1 MATTDIV
8 LVLTTWP
15 DDDDAAET
23 LARALIDERLAACV
37 NIHGPMLSVYRWKGA
52 VERDTE
58 RQIVIKTTRD
68 SVAHVEARVRASHP
82 YDLPEFLVISADGSD
97 AYLEWVRQGC
107 REGD

>member
-15 DDDDAAET
+15 DDDAAEP

-37 NIHGPMLSVYRWKGA
+37 NIHGPMISVYRWKGA
-52 VERDTE
+52 TERETE
-58 RQIVIKTTRD
+58 RQVVIKTTRD
-68 SVAHVEARVRASHP
+68 SLAAVESRVRAAHP
-82 YDLPEFLVISADGSD
+82 YELPELLVISVDGSD

-107 REGD
+107 HA